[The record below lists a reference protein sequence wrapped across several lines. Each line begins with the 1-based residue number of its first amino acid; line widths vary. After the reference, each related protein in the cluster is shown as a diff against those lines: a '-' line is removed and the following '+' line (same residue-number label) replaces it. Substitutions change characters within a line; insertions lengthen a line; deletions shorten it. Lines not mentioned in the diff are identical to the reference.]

1 MAELAPAPTF
11 LIAGIGGNATRWL
24 RSNLDRHP
32 DICAPPVDTRFFTDE
47 ERLAALGHRWY
58 REQFSDWQGQPL
70 VGECSPSYMLW
81 SNEPA
86 AIANRIRR
94 HLKGVRVVAI
104 VGDPFER
111 YLSGIARAIR
121 WGRLPSDD
129 RQRLYRSEVWAERYF
144 AEIAASIQ
152 GLAVHAFRQRL
163 GDQLLVVFRDDII
176 ADPAQAYRSVLE
188 HIGADPAFVPDGI
201 ATVRFDDAAVVGL
214 ERPTLEEHQALYS
227 WWRVDV
233 DQLAEH
239 EGRDLS
245 AWDPGVNP
253 NTPSP
258 EELMAELMAAAA
270 AAAAEEGADSS

>member
-1 MAELAPAPTF
+1 LAELAPAPNF

-58 REQFSDWQGQPL
+58 REQFPDWQGQPL
-70 VGECSPSYMLW
+70 IGECSPSYLKW
-81 SNEPA
+81 SNGPG
-86 AIANRIRR
+86 AIANRIRK
-94 HLKGVRVVAI
+94 HLKEVRVVAI
-104 VGDPFER
+104 VGDPLER

-129 RQRLYRSEVWAERYF
+129 PGGLYRFEVEPERCF
-144 AEIAASIQ
+144 AEVSASIQ
-152 GLAVHAFRQRL
+152 GLSVHAFRLRL

-176 ADPAQAYRSVLE
+176 ADPAHAYRSVLE

-201 ATVRFDDAAVVGL
+201 ATVRFDDVAAIRL
-214 ERPTLEEHQALYS
+214 ERPSLEEHQALYS

-233 DQLAEH
+233 DKLAEQ

-245 AWDPGVNP
+245 VWDPGVNP
-253 NTPSP
+253 NAPSP
-258 EELMAELMAAAA
+258 EELMAEMMAAAA
-270 AAAAEEGADSS
+270 ANEGSEAS